1 LKVSAPVESFPE
13 GTVLKIKTLEDD
25 DSMTTFDITLKE
37 VILMTQVD
45 NVELDAPMASFDIS
59 FYAPDDTEF
68 LEELQPAE

>member
-45 NVELDAPMASFDIS
+45 KVELDAPMASFDIS